1 MTASGHRSQRIGRRS
16 SLALALSGSWFGIA
30 GADAKLSHQSSP
42 YLRAVSPL
50 RAQRHEGSLMGYGK
64 LILILA
70 GLPVGALA
78 GALLGLDAH
87 ANEWSRRPVLL
98 FSAVG
103 AIVVA
108 AVMVYV
114 VRM

>member
-1 MTASGHRSQRIGRRS
+1 
-16 SLALALSGSWFGIA
+16 
-30 GADAKLSHQSSP
+30 
-42 YLRAVSPL
+42 
-50 RAQRHEGSLMGYGK
+50 MGYGK